1 MRNLIKLIIR
11 YHFFLLFIAIEI
23 VALSLVFGENDYQQ
37 ASIINLGRDIT
48 GKLNRRISSWTEYLS
63 LKSINQNLAQENT
76 SLKVALLKWEL
87 FKEETAVTPDSLFK
101 EKYFYRSARVVS
113 QSVNRQRNFL
123 MLNIGYKEGVEPE
136 MAVISSDGVIG
147 IVKGV
152 SENFSTVISLIN
164 IDIRISSRLKSND
177 YFGSLYWDGHD
188 YRYAILSEIPHHA
201 EILIGDT
208 VVTSGFSAIFPYG
221 MPIGTVE
228 DFEIKGANFF
238 DIKVKLFTDF
248 KRLSHV
254 YVVGSLLKEERTD
267 LESQLIYD

>member
-23 VALSLVFGENDYQQ
+23 VALTFVFSENDYQQ
-37 ASIINLGRDIT
+37 ASIVNLGRDIT
-48 GKLNRRISSWTEYLS
+48 GRLNHQISSWTEYLD
-63 LKSINQNLAQENT
+63 LKSINDNLALENT

-87 FKEETAVTPDSLFK
+87 FKDDGTITPDSLFK
-101 EKYFYRSARVVS
+101 EKYFYKSARVVS

-123 MLNIGYKEGVEPE
+123 MLNVGSKEGVEPE
-136 MAVISSDGVIG
+136 MAVISSEGVVG

-152 SENFSTVISLIN
+152 SENFSTVISIIN

-177 YFGSLYWDGHD
+177 YFGSIYWDGVD

-201 EILIGDT
+201 EVLLGDT

-221 MPIGTVE
+221 LPIGTVE
-228 DFEIKGANFF
+228 DFQIKGANFY

-248 KRLSHV
+248 KKLSHV
-254 YVVGSLLKEERTD
+254 YVLGSLLQEERTE